1 MSVSEN
7 MDAIEGLKES
17 KIDVDVDYN
26 IEDKDIE
33 EIKNEYL
40 DIKARAIQELATS
53 KASELFKNLPD
64 NLSEFYKQIM
74 GEYKDLPVFS
84 RYDMD
89 NLYGKLLLTP
99 NYDLYNII
107 NLMQLRYKEN
117 KELLEADSK
126 NLRKLIEIIKKNRTN
141 KEKTIKF
148 ALLDN
153 LAFNIEKIIK

>member
-1 MSVSEN
+1 
-7 MDAIEGLKES
+7 
-17 KIDVDVDYN
+17 
-26 IEDKDIE
+26 
-33 EIKNEYL
+33 
-40 DIKARAIQELATS
+40 
-53 KASELFKNLPD
+53 
-64 NLSEFYKQIM
+64 
-74 GEYKDLPVFS
+74 
-84 RYDMD
+84 MD

-153 LAFNIEKIIK
+153 LALNIEKIIK